1 MYRYYHIHRNTFLF
15 SILKYSNRIINK
27 VHVYQN
33 NHIDEQSYLLF
44 LFRNCLAICQD
55 QVQL

>member
-1 MYRYYHIHRNTFLF
+1 MYRYYHIHINTFLF

-55 QVQL
+55 